1 MRMKLHLSNV
11 FKLALTVPLLFIST
25 TLLAQSDHTG
35 QTYPTGTFAI
45 TKATVIQSPGQVVD
59 SATVVI
65 ADGLIHSVGTDISI
79 PNDAEVIDGTDLF
92 IYPGFIDGM
101 SNTGASRPEQMER
114 PDNLFTPAPPN
125 DYAGITPEMSV
136 IGQIDVSEN
145 SIANMRELGFT
156 ISHTVPYGRM
166 LPGSGSLI
174 LLSDEAASYDLL
186 LKKDISMFTQ
196 FTGAPGAYPG
206 NTLGIMAKFR
216 NLYTQAGYSKDHE
229 QLYAGNPEGIQRPRQ
244 DLALQAFYPVI
255 DQTKHVFYH
264 TTSMLEARRAMKLK
278 GELDFRLVL
287 SDLEEGWFLMDDLK
301 DSDTRVL
308 MSLNLPDEP
317 EVSEDNEKTD
327 DIVQLEQRRQEAY
340 DRFLSQYSE
349 FNEAGISYGFSTM
362 GTSTSNI
369 KDNLVKLVAA
379 GLSEDAALA
388 ALTTDAAELLGI
400 GGITGTLDAGK
411 IGNAVVT
418 TAPYFQED
426 SKVKYVFVD
435 GEKYEFDTSESASS
449 EVSEEAEELLLGTWD
464 YSISTPQG
472 LQTGQWIFTNDGGT
486 LTGLITSDA
495 GGPDNDMNNLT
506 FLDGNLTFD
515 FDFDAG
521 GQSVQ
526 VIITGDLSDTQ
537 FNGEAS
543 VEAFSMSIPV
553 TATKSPN

>member
-1 MRMKLHLSNV
+1 MKLHLSNV
-11 FKLALTVPLLFIST
+11 FKLVLTVPLLFIST

-45 TKATVIQSPGQVVD
+45 TGATVIQSPGQVVD

-65 ADGLIHSVGTDISI
+65 ADGLIHSVGTGISI
-79 PNDAEVIDGTDLF
+79 PGDAEVIDGTDLF
-92 IYPGFIDGM
+92 VYPGFIDGM
-101 SNTGASRPEQMER
+101 SNTGAVRPEQMER

-136 IGQIDVSEN
+136 IGQLDVSEN

-174 LLSDEAASYDLL
+174 LLTDEVASYDLL
-186 LKKDISMFTQ
+186 LKKDVSMFTQ

-278 GELDFRLVL
+278 NELDFSLVL

-349 FNEAGISYGFSTM
+349 FNDAGISYGFSTM
-362 GTSTSNI
+362 GTTTSNI
-369 KDNLVKLVAA
+369 KDNLVKLVAS

-400 GGITGTLDAGK
+400 SEIAGTLDAGK
-411 IGNAVVT
+411 IGNAVIT

-435 GEKYEFDTSESASS
+435 GEKYEYDISESASS
-449 EVSEEAEELLLGTWD
+449 EVSEEAAEVLLGSWD
-464 YSISTPQG
+464 YAINTPQG
-472 LQTGQWIFTNDGGT
+472 EQTGQWIFSDEGRALTGLMTSNDGG
-486 LTGLITSDA
+486 
-495 GGPDNDMNNLT
+495 PDTDMNNLT
-506 FLDGNLTFD
+506 FLGGTLSFD

-521 GQSVQ
+521 GQSVEV
-526 VIITGDLSDTQ
+526 VIMGDISESE
-537 FNGEAS
+537 FSGEAS
-543 VEAFSMSIPV
+543 IAAFSMSIPV
-553 TATKSPN
+553 TATRVPN

>member
-1 MRMKLHLSNV
+1 MKLLLRNV
-11 FKLALTVPLLFIST
+11 FKLALLLPFLFISHN
-25 TLLAQSDHTG
+25 LAAQSDYTG
-35 QTYPTGTFAI
+35 QSYPTQTFAI
-45 TKATVIQSPGQVVD
+45 TNATIVQSPGMVLD

-65 ADGLIHSVGTDISI
+65 SNGLISAVGTDVSI
-79 PNDAEVIDGTDLF
+79 PSDAEVIDGGELF
-92 IYPGFIDGM
+92 VYPGFIDGM
-101 SNTGASRPEQMER
+101 SNTGAVRPEQMER
-114 PDNLFTPAPPN
+114 PDNLFTPNPPN
-125 DYAGITPEMSV
+125 DYAGITPEESV
-136 IGQIDVSEN
+136 IGQLDVTEN
-145 SIANMRELGFT
+145 SIASMRKLGFT

-174 LLSDEAASYDLL
+174 LLSDEKASYDLL
-186 LKKDISMFTQ
+186 LKQDVSMFTQ
-196 FTGAPGAYPG
+196 FSGAPGAYPG
-206 NTLGIMAKFR
+206 NTLGIMAKWR
-216 NLYTQAGYSKDHE
+216 NLFTQAGYNKQHE
-229 QLYAGNPEGIQRPRQ
+229 QLYAGNPGGIQRPQQ

-255 DQTKHVFYH
+255 DKTKAVFYH
-264 TTSMLEARRAMKLK
+264 TNSMLEARRAMKLK
-278 GELDFRLVL
+278 DELGFNLVL
-287 SDLEEGWFLMDDLK
+287 SDLEEGWFLLEDLQE
-301 DSDTRVL
+301 SDIKVV

-317 EVSEDNEKTD
+317 ELSEDEEKSD
-327 DIVQLEQRRQEAY
+327 EMVQLEERRQEAY
-340 DRFLSQYSE
+340 DRFLSQYGE
-349 FNEAGISYGFSTM
+349 FKEAGVAYGFSTM
-362 GTSTSNI
+362 GTSSN
-369 KDNLVKLVAA
+369 KVKGNLEKLVAS
-379 GLSEDAALA
+379 GLSEDMALA
-388 ALTTDAAELLGI
+388 ALTTDAAEILGI
-400 GGITGTLDAGK
+400 GDIAGTLDPGK

-537 FNGEAS
+537 FNGEAT

>member
-1 MRMKLHLSNV
+1 MKLHLSNV
-11 FKLALTVPLLFIST
+11 FKLVLTVPLLFIST

-45 TKATVIQSPGQVVD
+45 TGATVIQSPGQVVD

-65 ADGLIHSVGTDISI
+65 ADGLIHSVGTGISI
-79 PNDAEVIDGTDLF
+79 PGDAEVIDGTDLF
-92 IYPGFIDGM
+92 VYPGFIDGM
-101 SNTGASRPEQMER
+101 SNTGAVRPEQMER

-136 IGQIDVSEN
+136 IGQLDVSEN

-174 LLSDEAASYDLL
+174 LLTDEVASYDLL
-186 LKKDISMFTQ
+186 LKKDVSMFTQ

-278 GELDFRLVL
+278 NELDFSLVL

-317 EVSEDNEKTD
+317 EVSDDEEKTD
-327 DIVQLEQRRQEAY
+327 DVAHQEKRRQEAY
-340 DRFLSQYSE
+340 DRFLSQYGD

-362 GTSTSNI
+362 GTTTSRI
-369 KDNLVKLVAA
+369 KDNLVKLVTS

-400 GGITGTLDAGK
+400 SEIAGTLDAGK

-435 GEKYEFDTSESASS
+435 GEKYEYDTSESASS
-449 EVSEEAEELLLGTWD
+449 EVSEEAAEVLLGNWD
-464 YSISTPQG
+464 YAINTPQG
-472 LQTGQWIFTNDGGT
+472 EQTGQWIFSDEGGALTGLMTSNDGG
-486 LTGLITSDA
+486 
-495 GGPDNDMNNLT
+495 PDTDMNNLT
-506 FLDGNLTFD
+506 FLDGTLSFD

-521 GQSVQ
+521 GQSVEV
-526 VIITGDLSDTQ
+526 VILGDISESEFD
-537 FNGEAS
+537 GEAS
-543 VEAFSMSIPV
+543 IAAFSMSIPV
-553 TATKSPN
+553 TATKVPN